1 MAERRKRVLNT
12 NENETPITK
21 KEQITQILKKK
32 TKEKF
37 LTESQK
43 IYHNILINNQITICS
58 GPAGTGKSYIA
69 LKTAIDLILDPETP
83 YEKIIILRPAVESA
97 DSTIGLLPGNV
108 REKMDPYVFASIYLL
123 NKIVGQDVVKKLE
136 ELGIIEVM
144 AVNFIRGLNI
154 DNSILVGEEFQNV
167 TPNEMKTI
175 LTRIGFKSKFFISG
189 DIEQTDKFK
198 EIEKSGLYDATQR
211 LTDIDGIGLFKFNL
225 NDIVRNPII
234 TKILER
240 Y

>member
-1 MAERRKRVLNT
+1 MTNRHKKVEKDLTTPRKDLINS
-12 NENETPITK
+12 IIGK
-21 KEQITQILKKK
+21 KPRK
-32 TKEKF
+32 KF
-37 LTESQK
+37 LSENQREYYET
-43 IYHNILINNQITICS
+43 LIKNEITICT
-58 GPAGTGKSYIA
+58 GPAGTGKSYIS

-123 NKIVGQDVVKKLE
+123 NKIVGAEAVKKLE
-136 ELGIIEVM
+136 EYGIIEVM

-175 LTRIGFKSKFFISG
+175 LTRIGFNSKFFISG

-198 EIEKSGLYDATQR
+198 EIERSGLYDASQR
-211 LTDIDGIGLFKFNL
+211 LKEVDGIGLFKFNL
-225 NDIVRNPII
+225 NDVVRNPII

>member
-1 MAERRKRVLNT
+1 MANRNRKT
-12 NENETPITK
+12 EENSKMTK
-21 KEQITQILKKK
+21 KELINSIIGKKPRNKFLSESQKEYYDILKKS
-32 TKEKF
+32 E
-37 LTESQK
+37 
-43 IYHNILINNQITICS
+43 ITVCT
-58 GPAGTGKSYIA
+58 GPAGTGKSYIS
-69 LKTAIDLILDPETP
+69 LKTAIELILDSETS
-83 YEKIIILRPAVESA
+83 YEKIIILRPVVESA

-123 NKIVGQDVVKKLE
+123 NKIIGAEAVKKLE
-136 ELGIIEVM
+136 EHGIIEIM
-144 AVNFIRGLNI
+144 AVNFIRGVNI

-175 LTRIGFKSKFFISG
+175 LTRIGFNSKFFISG

-198 EIEKSGLYDATQR
+198 EIEKSGLYDASQR
-211 LTDIDGIGLFKFNL
+211 LKEIDGIGLFKFNL
-225 NDIVRNPII
+225 NDVVRNPII

>member
-1 MAERRKRVLNT
+1 MTQRKKT
-12 NENETPITK
+12 NLTSQEPEKKLTRKEIITS
-21 KEQITQILKKK
+21 IIKKK

-37 LTESQK
+37 LTENQK
-43 IYHNILINNQITICS
+43 IYNDLLLNRQIVICS

-69 LKTAIDLILDPETP
+69 LKTAVNLLFDSSTS
-83 YEKIIILRPAVESA
+83 YEKIIILRPAVESS
-97 DSTIGLLPGNV
+97 DSTIGLLPGDV
-108 REKMDPYVFASIYLL
+108 REKMDPYVYASFHLL
-123 NKIVGQDVVKKLE
+123 NKIIGQDVVKKLE
-136 ELGIIEVM
+136 ELGFIEVM
-144 AVNFIRGLNI
+144 AINFIRGLNI

-175 LTRIGFKSKFFISG
+175 LTRIGFNSKFFISG

-198 EIEKSGLYDATQR
+198 QIEKSGLYDAMQR
-211 LTDIDGIGLFKFNL
+211 LSDIEDIGLFKFGL
-225 NDIVRNPII
+225 GDIVRNPII